1 MQFMIGYDPLG
12 ALILHSKVRLAEYLA
27 TSTHTLCSF
36 NILLFAITIL
46 FAHRDAHTGWGK

>member
-1 MQFMIGYDPLG
+1 MIGYDPLG